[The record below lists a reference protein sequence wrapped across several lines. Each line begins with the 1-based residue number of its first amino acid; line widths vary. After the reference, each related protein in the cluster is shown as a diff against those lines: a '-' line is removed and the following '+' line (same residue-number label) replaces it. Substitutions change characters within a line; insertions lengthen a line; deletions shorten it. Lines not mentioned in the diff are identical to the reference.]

1 MRHAPFLA
9 LPLLTLSLSAFAQ
22 QPASALK
29 TDPVPD
35 NQPFE
40 LRLEAPPA
48 PNPDRLVLN
57 RSKAEFRIWYESL
70 KQGDSAAAAPVVA
83 TPNALGIP
91 VPPAGGATPT
101 IEPAGNGG
109 LVLAQPGLPANAAS
123 ATPAAQPAQ
132 PAPAVE
138 PPAPVPRTMAQAAE
152 ALPKPADPAP
162 AKPAVL
168 SEQPP
173 AKPEV
178 AEHETQPRLLDKMQS
193 YIKSHRKEALMGAG
207 AIVLLLV
214 LVVRMTRRR
223 ESDESDE

>member
-1 MRHAPFLA
+1 MRQAPFLA

-70 KQGDSAAAAPVVA
+70 KQGDSTAVTPVVA

-91 VPPAGGATPT
+91 VPPASGATPT
-101 IEPAGNGG
+101 IEPAGSGG
-109 LVLAQPGLPANAAS
+109 LVLAQPGLPANAVSVAPPAS
-123 ATPAAQPAQ
+123 QPAQ
-132 PAPAVE
+132 PASAVE

-152 ALPKPADPAP
+152 ALPKPASPEL
-162 AKPAVL
+162 AKPTVL
-168 SEQPP
+168 AEQPP
-173 AKPEV
+173 AKP
-178 AEHETQPRLLDKMQS
+178 AEAEPEPRLLDKVQA
-193 YIKSHRKEALMGAG
+193 YVKSHRKEALMGAG
-207 AIVLLLV
+207 AVVLLLV
-214 LVVRMTRRR
+214 LVLRMTRRR